1 MITLNQNQAGVVLVI
16 GLIFLLVM
24 TIIGVTAVTN
34 STFQERM
41 ARNTSERRTVFQAAE
56 SALIAGE
63 NQVMSAASCNAVK
76 ALFAS
81 DGIPDPDS
89 MDSETSGTFLIN
101 GIPRNSAE
109 DFDELGR
116 PCSDTSSGVDCAFYR
131 VTGVGKA
138 DNGAVVVLESTVFKN
153 CGTEI

>member
-1 MITLNQNQAGVVLVI
+1 MITPNDNQAGVVLVI

-24 TIIGVTAVTN
+24 TIIGVTAVSN

-41 ARNTSERRTVFQAAE
+41 ARNTSERKTVFQAAE

-63 NQVMSAASCNAVK
+63 DQVMNASSCNSVK
-76 ALFAS
+76 ALFDS

-89 MDSETSGTFLIN
+89 IDSETSGSFSIN
-101 GIPRNSAE
+101 GIPRNSNE
-109 DFDELGR
+109 DYDDLDR
-116 PCSDTSSGVDCAFYR
+116 PCSETTSDACCAFYR

-138 DNGAVVVLESTVFKN
+138 ENGAVVVLESTVFRN
-153 CGTEI
+153 SGTE